1 LHVIFRQTV
10 ELPEISAEAKVIAV
24 DVNENVI
31 MYSNNDFVERFETNE
46 GIIRTRYFL
55 KRRRIQSKVRKKEL
69 QAKLLE
75 KYRGRGWRRIRETY
89 YRVAGE
95 IIGKAKEVGAT
106 VIMMDDL
113 NIRKEEK
120 GSKELNGRLHRWS
133 YRRFQKILEYEAKLH
148 GLNVKYV
155 DPKNTSKMCPIY
167 GSELDP
173 SPNGRRLMRC
183 WRCGLEEDRDMIAVK
198 NLVKR
203 YYEECMS
210 TKPFR
215 PPLMTSA
222 RLVWGAR
229 VPPKAPRWHE
239 REGLARARPERLNN
253 GCLTFNIPS
262 PLPFSMFPL
271 VHFIKV
277 LSKPSP

>member
-1 LHVIFRQTV
+1 V
-10 ELPEISAEAKVIAV
+10 AK
-24 DVNENVI
+24 
-31 MYSNNDFVERFETNE
+31 
-46 GIIRTRYFL
+46 
-55 KRRRIQSKVRKKEL
+55 
-69 QAKLLE
+69 
-75 KYRGRGWRRIRETY
+75 
-89 YRVAGE
+89 E
-95 IIGKAKEVGAT
+95 IISKALESGAT
-106 VIMMDDL
+106 VVVMEDL
-113 NIRKEEK
+113 RHPSEEDE
-120 GSKELNGRLHRWS
+120 GSGELNGRIHRWS
-133 YRRFQKILEYEAKLH
+133 HRGIQQILDYQAKLH

-155 DPKNTSKMCPIY
+155 DPAYTSSLCPVC
-167 GSELDP
+167 GSELSP